1 MSLFI
6 KNLNIINNKIQ
17 VSTKKFMTTKT
28 TADFLELQS
37 LEVDRDILIQNYDL
51 PF

>member
-1 MSLFI
+1 MDEFI

-17 VSTKKFMTTKT
+17 KSTKKFMTTKLT
-28 TADFLELQS
+28 VDFLALQI
-37 LEVDRDILIQNYDL
+37 LEVERQTLIQNYDL